1 MNAADRIAAA
11 PISRRRLRGTRLGL
25 SPEPQQVLAEMRA
38 AGLAATE
45 IGSCGFLPAEPAEM
59 TRVIHE
65 LQAGVAAI
73 ADGRPSGPSAS
84 DRYAAALVSEASDSG
99 RPVEIRRETR
109 PDLYAGASRLVGPPL
124 SDS

>member
-1 MNAADRIAAA
+1 MSAVDRIAAA
-11 PISRRRLRGTRLGL
+11 PIFWGVCEVPGWGS
-25 SPEPQQVLAEMRA
+25 SADPQQVLAEMRA

-109 PDLYAGASRLVGPPL
+109 PDLYAGASQLVGPPL